1 MKKSSRAK
9 RMDRRHARMRG
20 GASLSLTSLMDIF
33 TILVFFLLVNSSN
46 NQQLPDNKDI
56 ALPESTAQEVPEEV
70 LTIQISASDIIV
82 QDIRIASANEVLS
95 QEDDVVASLV
105 EELNFRASRSAP
117 VVNAE
122 GIAEREVMVL
132 ADKDTPYAL
141 IKKIMVSC
149 TQTEYSKISFAVLR
163 IADDEEDNG

>member
-1 MKKSSRAK
+1 MKMSARAK
-9 RMDRRHARMRG
+9 RMNKRHARNRG
-20 GASLSLTSLMDIF
+20 GAALSLTSLMDIF

-46 NQQLPDNKDI
+46 SQQLPDNKDI
-56 ALPESTAQEVPEEV
+56 ALPESTAQEVPKEV
-70 LTIQISASDIIV
+70 LTIQVSGKDIIV
-82 QDIRIASANEVLS
+82 QDIRIESANDVLALE
-95 QEDDVVASLV
+95 EDVIPSLV

-117 VVNAE
+117 VLNAE
-122 GIAEREVMVL
+122 GIPEREVMVL

-163 IADDEEDNG
+163 IADDEEDQG